1 MSRKGES
8 IFKRKDGRFEG
19 RYIKK
24 YVDNKAIYGY
34 VYAKTYNECKNDDWL
49 TPASWSWSLSPRA
62 ASSDSRIV
70 FSVYPSGYVYGY
82 NAVNAGSVRPTVYLK
97 SDVKIVGGNGSS
109 ETPFQ
114 LYYEES

>member
-49 TPASWSWSLSPRA
+49 TPESWSWSLSPRA
-62 ASSDSRIV
+62 SSSLSSYVFDVYASG
-70 FSVYPSGYVYGY
+70 SVDDNGAMNDVY
-82 NAVNAGSVRPTVYLK
+82 VRPTVYLK

-109 ETPFQ
+109 GKPFQ

>member
-34 VYAKTYNECKNDDWL
+34 VYANTYTECKNDDWL
-49 TPASWSWSLSPRA
+49 TPASWSWPLSPRA
-62 ASSDSRIV
+62 ATPTSTDV
-70 FSVYPSGYVYGY
+70 FRVATSGDVYNNGALY
-82 NAVNAGSVRPTVYLK
+82 AVSVRPTVYLK

>member
-8 IFKRKDGRFEG
+8 IYKRKDGRIEG

-34 VYAKTYNECKNDDWL
+34 VYANTYKVCKNDDWL
-49 TPASWSWSLSPRA
+49 TSASWSWSLSPRA
-62 ASSDSRIV
+62 SSTASNVV
-70 FSVYPSGYVYGY
+70 FNVYPSGYVYY
-82 NAVNAGSVRPTVYLK
+82 NSALNAAYVRPTVYLK